1 MTFLEA
7 IGALTLVGGVFYF
20 LLRHLDSQDKEIEF
34 FRWILDNDSTARE
47 EFTQKYSR
55 FKFGVSDYEYNKA
68 LREFF
73 TEEKLEE
80 INRRFEEKKRV
91 HLKMMYPLVH
101 IIYSFKAVWD

>member
-7 IGALTLVGGVFYF
+7 IGALTLVGGTFYF
-20 LLRHLDSQDKEIEF
+20 LLRHWNSQDKEIRF

-55 FKFGVSDYEYNKA
+55 FKSEVSNYEYNEA

-80 INRRFEEKKRV
+80 INRRFEEKEGTSK
-91 HLKMMYPLVH
+91 
-101 IIYSFKAVWD
+101 

>member
-1 MTFLEA
+1 MNFLES
-7 IGALTLVGGVFYF
+7 IGALILIGGAFYF
-20 LLRHLDSQDKEIEF
+20 LLRHWDSQDKEIKF

-55 FKFGVSDYEYNKA
+55 FKSGVSDYEYNKA

-80 INRRFEEKKRV
+80 INRRFEEKEGTPEK
-91 HLKMMYPLVH
+91 
-101 IIYSFKAVWD
+101 

>member
-7 IGALTLVGGVFYF
+7 IGALTLVGDAFYF
-20 LLRHLDSQDKEIEF
+20 LLRYLNNQDKEIKF

-55 FKFGVSDYEYNKA
+55 FKSGVSDYEYNKA

-80 INRRFEEKKRV
+80 INQRFKEKEGT
-91 HLKMMYPLVH
+91 P
-101 IIYSFKAVWD
+101 F